1 MYYENEQ
8 LWMEHNYKNGKLE
21 GIGKEYYENGK
32 LKWEANY
39 KNGKLVGL
47 TKTYYESGV
56 LRGEHNYKNGK
67 KINRKAYTPRGK
79 LEFDQDYPE

>member
-67 KINRKAYTPRGK
+67 KINRKAYSPRGK
-79 LEFDQDYPE
+79 LEFDQGYPQ